1 MQTKNV
7 KYIIQNYYKIQHDV
21 FSEIKKRVRS
31 LGVKVYLYFEI
42 YISSR
47 KFWNQELLK
56 AVKGE
61 IINQSGQVPTFA
73 NVHIQICRVSQ
84 PRVFCF
90 VLCYKLSLKYN
101 LQIYLK
107 SHIEALFSSLIYY
120 THSCS
125 GALSPSNYR
134 DSITP
139 CQ

>member
-1 MQTKNV
+1 M

-61 IINQSGQVPTFA
+61 IIN
-73 NVHIQICRVSQ
+73 
-84 PRVFCF
+84 
-90 VLCYKLSLKYN
+90 
-101 LQIYLK
+101 
-107 SHIEALFSSLIYY
+107 
-120 THSCS
+120 
-125 GALSPSNYR
+125 
-134 DSITP
+134 
-139 CQ
+139 